1 MDRHTA
7 NNYRTH
13 ISTPIHVSSGESF
26 QTEARIR
33 EELSSLKTCFNVHR
47 VDNAHLQ
54 VPFPPLNKT
63 LPALDQI
70 DSVSLDSDEID
81 IEKRTLSS
89 NVPSTSGSTQ
99 DTALPR
105 LDDQD
110 EIATAMRGAS
120 LSHHMLHTLRPAV
133 DWRALATQLI
143 TVLER
148 AVHSRVDRA
157 PYLPSV
163 TVETQGASSA
173 NLERCDTE
181 VETATGA
188 VKSHQSPVEG
198 LVVKSKVVYGKAR
211 IAILFSGGV
220 DSMVL
225 AALVDR

>member
-1 MDRHTA
+1 M
-7 NNYRTH
+7 
-13 ISTPIHVSSGESF
+13 
-26 QTEARIR
+26 
-33 EELSSLKTCFNVHR
+33 
-47 VDNAHLQ
+47 
-54 VPFPPLNKT
+54 PFSPLNKT

-70 DSVSLDSDEID
+70 DSVSLDSNEVY
-81 IEKRTLSS
+81 IEKRTPFN
-89 NVPSTSGSTQ
+89 NVPSKTGSIQ

-105 LDDQD
+105 LDDGD
-110 EIATAMRGAS
+110 EIATAASAMRGAS
-120 LSHHMLHTLRPAV
+120 LSHHVSHTLRPAV
-133 DWRALATQLI
+133 DWRTLATQLI

-163 TVETQGASSA
+163 TVETRGASSA
-173 NLERCDTE
+173 NLERCGTE
-181 VETATGA
+181 VDTVTGA

-198 LVVKSKVVYGKAR
+198 LVVKSKVVYGRAR